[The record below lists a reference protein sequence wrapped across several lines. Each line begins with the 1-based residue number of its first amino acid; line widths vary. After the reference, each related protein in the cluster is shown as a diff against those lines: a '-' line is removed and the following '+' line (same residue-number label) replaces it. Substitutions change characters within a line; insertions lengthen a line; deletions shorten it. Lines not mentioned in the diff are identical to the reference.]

1 MPASDRASGTSRSRN
16 PGDYRLLRPAWAVL
30 RDDLLAVP
38 RFRLG
43 AFALFFV
50 TRFRLRFAE
59 PLFFAAR
66 PEEEDL
72 PPLECFFAPPLILL
86 PKSLVFFAART
97 VERAVRAAACA
108 PAHDLTRG
116 ALDIAHYRFAAL
128 RAFSQHGSDDATDD
142 GAYWSADGADD
153 SSCGGSGG
161 GFADRR
167 DRDGLIGAGHDLLG
181 S

>member
-1 MPASDRASGTSRSRN
+1 MLLSWPAGAESK
-16 PGDYRLLRPAWAVL
+16 PWRLPPSVARVGRPARRFAGGAAVSTGRFRAPL
-30 RDDLLAVP
+30 RDALPAALRRA
-38 RFRLG
+38 
-43 AFALFFV
+43 ALFRGA
-50 TRFRLRFAE
+50 TGGGG
-59 PLFFAAR
+59 FAATR
-66 PEEEDL
+66 M
-72 PPLECFFAPPLILL
+72 LL
-86 PKSLVFFAART
+86 C
-97 VERAVRAAACA
+97 AAAYLTAKEPGLFCRA
-108 PAHDLTRG
+108 DGGAGGPGRCLRTSHDLTRG

-128 RAFSQHGSDDATDD
+128 RAFSQHGSDDATDG